1 MSKYTESPWLYSQNT
16 VSGSN
21 GSEMVAEVY
30 GFDTLEKKANGKLIA
45 AAPDLLEA
53 LIEAPIVS
61 RFSKAEDFISAY
73 EQWRDKYK
81 TPALKAVQ
89 P

>member
-53 LIEAPIVS
+53 CQEFLKVINRTPTALEHYGSAIMLAEAAI
-61 RFSKAEDFISAY
+61 
-73 EQWRDKYK
+73 
-81 TPALKAVQ
+81 LKAVQ
-89 P
+89 L

>member
-1 MSKYTESPWLYSQNT
+1 MSKYTESPWLYSKNT

-53 LIEAPIVS
+53 CQEFLKVINRTPTALEHYGSAIMLAEAAI
-61 RFSKAEDFISAY
+61 
-73 EQWRDKYK
+73 
-81 TPALKAVQ
+81 LKAVQ
-89 P
+89 L